1 MNTQSRRYGKK
12 KIMCERSVGEKKKLS
27 GKISLIFLT
36 GGPFEMGVIHPIR
49 MESVVV
55 PYGRE
60 EETGRDGNRKREET
74 GRERKQEERGNE
86 QQKNKNKISS

>member
-1 MNTQSRRYGKK
+1 MKGQSEK
-12 KIMCERSVGEKKKLS
+12 KKKLS

-74 GRERKQEERGNE
+74 GRERK
-86 QQKNKNKISS
+86 

>member
-60 EETGRDGNRKREET
+60 EETGR
-74 GRERKQEERGNE
+74 ERKQEERGNRKRE
-86 QQKNKNKISS
+86 EMNNRKTRTK